1 MLQDRVGSL
10 LRQLGYTLATAE
22 SLTGGL
28 VGAQITSVPG
38 ASDYYLGGIIS
49 YATDIKNSLLGV
61 SSDILSSHGAVSEET
76 AAAMAIGVKDRFE
89 ASVGLST
96 TGVAGPTMQ
105 EGKPIGTLCVSISE
119 PFGVHT
125 KRFNGPDSS
134 RALVR
139 DWATSEA
146 LEYLVECLEY
156 VSTQYPRQ

>member
-28 VGAQITSVPG
+28 VGAQITSESG

-49 YATDIKNSLLGV
+49 YATDIKNSLLDV
-61 SSDILSSHGAVSEET
+61 SSDILSNYGAVSEEA
-76 AAAMAIGVKDRFE
+76 AAAMAIGVKRLFG

-105 EGKPIGTLCVSISE
+105 EGKPIGTLCVSISG

-125 KRFNGPDSS
+125 KRLNGPDSS
-134 RALVR
+134 RAVVR
-139 DWATSEA
+139 DWATSQALSYLIEQ
-146 LEYLVECLEY
+146 LEYA
-156 VSTQYPRQ
+156 SSQYPHQ

>member
-1 MLQDRVGSL
+1 VLQDRVGSL

-38 ASDYYLGGIIS
+38 SSDYYLGGVIS
-49 YATDIKNSLLGV
+49 YATGIKNSLLEV
-61 SSDILSSHGAVSEET
+61 SSDILSSRGAVSEEA
-76 AAAMAIGVKDRFE
+76 AAAMATGVQRLFG

-96 TGVAGPTMQ
+96 TGVAGPSTQ

-134 RALVR
+134 RAAVR
-139 DWATSEA
+139 EWATTEA
-146 LEYLVECLEY
+146 LNLLIECLEY
-156 VSTQYPRQ
+156 TST

>member
-49 YATDIKNSLLGV
+49 YATGIKNSLLDV
-61 SSDILSSHGAVSEET
+61 SSYILSSRGAVSEEA
-76 AAAMAIGVKDRFE
+76 AAAMAVGVERLFGS
-89 ASVGLST
+89 SVGLST
-96 TGVAGPTMQ
+96 TGVAGPTTQ
-105 EGKPIGTLCVSISE
+105 EGKPIGTLCISVSG

-125 KRFNGPDSS
+125 KKLNGPDSS
-134 RALVR
+134 REVVR
-139 DWATSEA
+139 DWAASEA
-146 LEYLVECLEY
+146 LKYLVERLEY
-156 VSTQYPRQ
+156 AATQNPHQ

>member
-38 ASDYYLGGIIS
+38 ASDYYLGGVIS
-49 YATDIKNSLLGV
+49 YATGIKNSLLEV
-61 SSDILSSHGAVSEET
+61 SSYILSSRGAVSEEA
-76 AAAMAIGVKDRFE
+76 AAAMAMGVERLFG

-105 EGKPIGTLCVSISE
+105 EGKPIGTLCISVSG

-125 KRFNGPDSS
+125 KRLNGPDSS
-134 RALVR
+134 REIVR
-139 DWATSEA
+139 DWAAGEA
-146 LEYLVECLEY
+146 LSFLVERLE
-156 VSTQYPRQ
+156 SASSQSPPK

>member
-1 MLQDRVGSL
+1 MLKDRVGSL

-49 YATDIKNSLLGV
+49 YATGIKNSLLDV
-61 SSDILSSHGAVSEET
+61 SDDILSSRGAVSEEA
-76 AAAMAIGVKDRFE
+76 AAAMAIGVKRHFG

-96 TGVAGPTMQ
+96 TGVAGPSTQ
-105 EGKPIGTLCVSISE
+105 EGKPVGTLFISISE

-125 KRFNGPDSS
+125 RGLNGPHSS
-134 RALVR
+134 RAVVR
-139 DWATSEA
+139 DWAASEA
-146 LEYLVECLEY
+146 LNYLIEYLEY
-156 VSTQYPRQ
+156 LSTAHPL